1 MLMLN
6 ALHENPEPAAAHH
19 SMLHRFLSTE
29 AFWFPERLVPSAWLE
44 HAPFAFWL
52 TATARPRVIVELGA
66 HYGFSYLAFC
76 QAVQRL
82 GLATRCYAVDSWSGD
97 ANTGAYT
104 GEVLEGLRAY
114 HDPRYAG
121 FSTLVQSDFAD
132 ALPHFADRSIDILH
146 IDGQHDYDA
155 VRRDF
160 EMWRGKLSDRAV
172 VLFHDVNVRR
182 QGFGV
187 ARLWDELRLRYPGF
201 AFQHGSGLGVLGVGS
216 DLPETLAELMAA
228 MERPDVAV
236 AVSQAYSRLGAAVTA
251 QSALSDQ
258 LASVSRLRA
267 SAAAAA
273 QLRIGKE
280 LDAQQAA
287 KLRAEVLS
295 AKASEGRALAAA
307 AWTAKESL
315 TLAEENTRFRD
326 QLAARDEALNAAQAQ
341 IAARDDALAA
351 GDDALS
357 TAQAQIAVLHAQPSG
372 RLSTALRRLGPPML
386 NRGGSDLNA
395 RSNPYAGVLGR
406 ARLLRHRALLSA
418 SPLFDRE
425 WYLKTYPDVAAA
437 KLDPVNHFLR
447 HGAKDRRNPSP
458 AFDAATYLRRRPD
471 VAAAGINPL
480 VHFIRAGAAESQH
493 APVAAGPAPVAGA
506 PAKPK
511 PSGMPLVP
519 TIDEV
524 VARSFPDT
532 QAFPVFTVAM
542 ADRPRITMVTDSVNA
557 DSLYGGIGTALVLS
571 ALLAKRLGADLRL
584 LTRADVTD
592 PDRVAQVLSSSGV
605 DWNGDIG
612 FTCSPLGQPGR
623 QVDVTAQDRFVTT
636 SWWTTRAMLGSVGPS
651 RLVYLL
657 QDDERMFYPHGDQRL
672 RCAELLNEPDLR
684 MVVNSRMLFD
694 HLAATGV
701 TDLARR
707 ASWFEPAFPSAANS
721 IQDRADGRLNFFF
734 YARPNHARNLYVRGI
749 EAIGLA
755 IEEGHLDPRRWT
767 VHFIGGGGPVALP
780 RGMQPVVIPAM
791 PRSEYVALTRR
802 MDAGLCLMYT
812 PHPSYPPLDLA
823 MAGSVVVTNRH
834 EGKASMAG
842 YSDNILCVEPDTAS
856 LAQAIGSATALAVDW
871 PRRRA
876 NYQASRIN
884 RDWRAALDHV
894 LEQLADL

>member
-1 MLMLN
+1 MVMPN
-6 ALHENPEPAAAHH
+6 ASPENPEPAAAPPCPWR
-19 SMLHRFLSTE
+19 RFLSPE

-44 HAPFAFWL
+44 HAPFGFWL
-52 TATARPRVIVELGA
+52 VATTRPGVIVELGT

-76 QAVQRL
+76 QAVQRC

-121 FSTLVQSDFAD
+121 FSSLVQANFAN
-132 ALPHFADRSIDILH
+132 ALPYFADRSIDLLH

-155 VRRDF
+155 VRGDF

-182 QGFGV
+182 HGFGV

-201 AFQHGSGLGVLGVGS
+201 AFQHGSGLGVLGVGP

-228 MERPDVAV
+228 MALPDVAV

-258 LASVSRLRA
+258 LASVARLRA

-287 KLRAEVLS
+287 KLRAEVLN

-307 AWTAKESL
+307 ARATKESL
-315 TLAEENTRFRD
+315 ALAEENARFRD
-326 QLAARDEALNAAQAQ
+326 QLAARDDALSAADEALNAAQAE
-341 IAARDDALAA
+341 
-351 GDDALS
+351 
-357 TAQAQIAVLHAQPSG
+357 IAVLRAPPNG
-372 RLSTALRRLGPPML
+372 RLSAALRRVAPVMSQGGGGPA
-386 NRGGSDLNA
+386 LNA
-395 RSNPYAGVLGR
+395 RPNPYVGVLGR

-437 KLDPVNHFLR
+437 KLDPINHFLR
-447 HGAKDRRNPSP
+447 HAAKDRRDPGP
-458 AFDAATYLRRRPD
+458 DFDTATYLRRRPD

-480 VHFIRAGAAESQH
+480 VHFIRVGMAESQH
-493 APVAAGPAPVAGA
+493 VPVATGTAATDVMVG
-506 PAKPK
+506 KLK

-519 TIDEV
+519 TVDEV
-524 VARSFPDT
+524 VAKSFPDT
-532 QAFPVFTVAM
+532 QAFPVFTISM
-542 ADRPRITMVTDSVNA
+542 TDRPRVTMVTDSVNA
-557 DSLYGGIGTALVLS
+557 DSLYGGIGTGLVLS

-584 LTRADVTD
+584 LPRPDVNAT
-592 PDRVAQVLSSSGV
+592 DRVAPVLSSSGI

-612 FTCSPLGQPGR
+612 FTCSPLGQQGR

-636 SWWTTRAMLGSVGPS
+636 SWWTTRAMLRSVGLS

-672 RCAELLNEPDLR
+672 RCAELLNEPELR

-707 ASWFEPAFPSAANS
+707 ASWFEPAFPSAEHDIKDHAG
-721 IQDRADGRLNFFF
+721 GRLNFFF

-755 IEEGHLDPRRWT
+755 IEEGHLDPQCWT

-780 RGMQPVVIPAM
+780 RGVQPVVIPAM

-823 MAGSVVVTNRH
+823 MAGSVVVTNRYG
-834 EGKASMAG
+834 GKASMAG

-856 LAQAIGSATALAVDW
+856 LAQAIGSAIALASDR

-884 RDWRAALDHV
+884 RDWSPALDPV
-894 LEQLADL
+894 LERLADL

>member
-1 MLMLN
+1 MLMPN
-6 ALHENPEPAAAHH
+6 ALHEYPEPAAAQH
-19 SMLHRFLSTE
+19 SMLHRFLSPE
-29 AFWFPERLVPSAWLE
+29 AFWFPERLVVSAWLE

-52 TATARPRVIVELGA
+52 IATAKPGVIVELGT

-82 GLATRCYAVDSWSGD
+82 GLATRCHAVDSWSGD

-104 GEVLEGLRAY
+104 GEVLESLRAY

-121 FSTLVQSDFAD
+121 FSSLVQSDFAN
-132 ALPHFADRSIDILH
+132 ALPHFADRTIDLLH

-172 VLFHDVNVRR
+172 VLFHDVNVRQ

-216 DLPETLAELMAA
+216 GLPETVAELIAA
-228 MERPDVAV
+228 MARPEIAV

-251 QSALSDQ
+251 QNALADQ
-258 LASVSRLRA
+258 SASVARLRA

-307 AWTAKESL
+307 ARVAKESV
-315 TLAEENTRFRD
+315 TLADENTRFRD
-326 QLAARDEALNAAQAQ
+326 QLAE
-341 IAARDDALAA
+341 RDDALSAA
-351 GDDALS
+351 DDALS
-357 TAQAQIAVLHAQPSG
+357 LARAEIAILRAPPNG
-372 RLSTALRRLGPPML
+372 RLSATLRRVAPAMS
-386 NRGGSDLNA
+386 NRGGGLGPSA

-425 WYLKTYPDVAAA
+425 WYLKTYPDVAGA

-447 HGAKDRRNPSP
+447 HGAKERRDPGP
-458 AFDAATYLRRRPD
+458 DFDTATYLRRRPD
-471 VAAAGINPL
+471 VAVAGINPL
-480 VHFIRAGAAESQH
+480 VHFIRAGSAENQH
-493 APVAAGPAPVAGA
+493 APAAAGIAASGGMEGRL
-506 PAKPK
+506 KL
-511 PSGMPLVP
+511 SGMPLVP

-524 VARSFPDT
+524 VAKSFPDT
-532 QAFPVFTVAM
+532 QPFPVFTLAM
-542 ADRPRITMVTDSVNA
+542 ADRPRVTMVTDSVNA
-557 DSLYGGIGTALVLS
+557 DSLYGGIGTGLVLS
-571 ALLAKRLGADLRL
+571 ALLATRLGADLRL
-584 LTRADVTD
+584 LTRTEVTD

-612 FTCSPLGQPGR
+612 FACSPLGQQGR

-636 SWWTTRAMLGSVGPS
+636 SWWTTRAMLRSVGAS

-672 RCAELLNEPDLR
+672 RCAELLNEPGLR

-701 TDLARR
+701 TGLARR
-707 ASWFEPAFPSAANS
+707 ASWFEPAFPSAAHG
-721 IQDRADGRLNFFF
+721 IQDRAEGRLNFFF

-791 PRSEYVALTRR
+791 PRAEYVALTRR

-856 LAQAIGSATALAVDW
+856 LAQAIGSATTLAADR

-884 RDWRAALDHV
+884 RDWPTALDHV
-894 LEQLADL
+894 LGQLADL